1 MAPLDIMLIGELFR
15 WSNAIMKAQKSIN
28 PGSVGLPVLVLPI
41 FLESLFR
48 MLVSSIDTFMLSSYA
63 QEAVAGVGMV
73 SQYMFFI
80 QLLFTIVCTGSG
92 IVLAQYLGAERKE
105 ESGLIAQAG
114 AVMVLMLALLVTV
127 LVLAGSWPLLSL
139 YPLEPKVRTYAWQ
152 YFTIFGGFGSAFI
165 AFNMFQGTVLR
176 TYGYTRDAMYISII
190 ANLINVVGNALAL
203 YGWFGLPV
211 TGVAGV
217 AVSSVV
223 SQIAAVI
230 MTRYR
235 IKKHQNIVFRS
246 EGWRTVPASIYR
258 KILEIGVP
266 SAGEA
271 LSYNVGQIV
280 IMAMVT
286 TLGTYAMSAQVYAQT
301 LVRFV
306 FVAAMSIGNGAQIKT
321 GYFVGAKQPEA
332 AYKRVYLY
340 QIAGTLISVSLVLLL
355 NIFKRPLIGI
365 FTHVKEIAV
374 VTYNMLFVSFYVETG
389 RSINLITIPALK
401 GAGDVQFPV
410 MVGIV
415 SMWGL
420 GVLGA
425 WLLGLHFGL
434 GMVGIW
440 LAVGTDE
447 TIRGIIMLFRWKSKR
462 WMTKAIV

>member
-1 MAPLDIMLIGELFR
+1 MN
-15 WSNAIMKAQKSIN
+15 SQKSVN
-28 PGSVGLPVLVLPI
+28 PGSVSLTTLVLPI
-41 FLESLFR
+41 FFESLFR

-73 SQYMFFI
+73 AQYMFFI
-80 QLLFTIVCTGSG
+80 QLLFNIVCIGAG
-92 IVLAQYLGAERKE
+92 IVLAQYLGAKRHQEA
-105 ESGLIAQAG
+105 GLIAQAG
-114 AVMVLMLALLVTV
+114 AVMSVVLAVLVTV
-127 LVLAGSWPLLSL
+127 LVLSGSSWLLSL
-139 YPLEPKVRTYAWQ
+139 YPLEPKVHQYAWQ
-152 YFTIFGGFGSAFI
+152 YFSIFGGLGSVFI
-165 AFNMFQGTVLR
+165 AFNMFQATLLR
-176 TYGYTRDAMYISII
+176 TYGYTRDTMYISII
-190 ANLINVVGNALAL
+190 ANLLNVLGNSLAL

-217 AVSSVV
+217 AASSVF
-223 SQIAAVI
+223 SQAAAVI

-235 IKKHQNIVFRS
+235 IKAHRDIVFRA
-246 EGWRTVPASIYR
+246 EGWRTIPASIYR
-258 KILEIGVP
+258 KILEIGLP

-271 LSYNVGQIV
+271 LSYNVAQIV

-306 FVAAMSIGNGAQIKT
+306 FVASMAIGNGAQIKT
-321 GYFVGAKQPEA
+321 GYYMGMKKPEE

-340 QIAGTLISVSLVLLL
+340 QFAGTLISISLVLLL

-365 FTHVKEIAV
+365 FTKVKEIADI
-374 VTYNMLFVSFYVETG
+374 TYNMLFVSFYVETG
-389 RSINLITIPALK
+389 RSFNLITIPALK

-420 GVLGA
+420 GAFGA

-462 WMTKAIV
+462 WMSKGIA

>member
-1 MAPLDIMLIGELFR
+1 MN
-15 WSNAIMKAQKSIN
+15 SKKSSN
-28 PGSVGLPVLVLPI
+28 PGSVSLIALVLPM
-41 FLESLFR
+41 FWESLFR
-48 MLVSSIDTFMLSSYA
+48 MLVSSVDTFMLSSYA

-80 QLLFTIVCTGSG
+80 QLLFNIVCIGAG
-92 IVLAQYLGAERKE
+92 IVLAQYLGAERHE
-105 ESGLIAQAG
+105 DAGLITQAG
-114 AVMVLMLALLVTV
+114 AVMVLLLALLVTIFV
-127 LVLAGSWPLLSL
+127 LSGSWWLLSL
-139 YPLEPKVRTYAWQ
+139 YPLELQVRIYAWQ
-152 YFTIFGGFGSAFI
+152 YFSIFGGLGSIFI
-165 AFNMFQGTVLR
+165 AFNMFQVMVLR
-176 TYGYTRDAMYISII
+176 THGYTKDAMYISII
-190 ANLINVVGNALAL
+190 ANLINVLGNSLAL

-217 AVSSVV
+217 AVSSVF
-223 SQIAAVI
+223 SQFAALI
-230 MTRYR
+230 MTRAR
-235 IKKHQNIVFRS
+235 IRSHRSIMFRQK
-246 EGWRTVPASIYR
+246 GWRTIPASIYR

-271 LSYNVGQIV
+271 LSYNVAQIV

-301 LVRFV
+301 LIRFV

-321 GYFVGAKQPEA
+321 GYFVGSKRPED
-332 AYKRVYLY
+332 AYRKVYLY
-340 QIAGTLISVSLVLLL
+340 QAVGTLISISLVFLL
-355 NIFKRPLIGI
+355 NVFKQPLIGI
-365 FTHVKEIAV
+365 FTKVREIAS

-389 RSINLITIPALK
+389 RSVNLITIPALK

-410 MVGIV
+410 MVGII

-425 WLLGLHFGL
+425 WFLGLHLGL
-434 GMVGIW
+434 GMVGVW

>member
-1 MAPLDIMLIGELFR
+1 MH
-15 WSNAIMKAQKSIN
+15 AQKTIN
-28 PGSVGLPVLVLPI
+28 PGSVGLFTLVLPI

-63 QEAVAGVGMV
+63 QEAVAGVGLV
-73 SQYMFFI
+73 AQYMFFI

-92 IVLAQYLGAERKE
+92 IVLAQYLGAERKKA
-105 ESGLIAQAG
+105 SGLIAQAG
-114 AVMVLMLALLVTV
+114 AVMVLILAFLVTV
-127 LVLAGSWPLLSL
+127 LVLAGSWWLLSL
-139 YPLEPKVRTYAWQ
+139 YPLAPKVHTYAWQ
-152 YFTIFGGFGSAFI
+152 YFSIFGGLGSVFI

-176 TYGYTRDAMYISII
+176 TYGYTRDVMYISII
-190 ANLINVVGNALAL
+190 ANVINVLGNSLAL
-203 YGWFGLPV
+203 YGWFGIPV

-217 AVSSVV
+217 AVSSVL

-230 MTRYR
+230 MTRSR
-235 IKKHQNIVFRS
+235 IIAHRNIVFRS

-271 LSYNVGQIV
+271 LSYNVAQIV

-306 FVAAMSIGNGAQIKT
+306 FVAALSIGNGAQIKT
-321 GYFVGAKQPEA
+321 GYYVGAKRPEE
-332 AYKRVYLY
+332 AYKRVFLY
-340 QIAGTLISVSLVLLL
+340 QLAGTMISISLVLLL
-355 NIFKRPLIGI
+355 NIFKRPLIGL
-365 FTHVKEIAV
+365 FTQVKEIALV
-374 VTYNMLFVSFYVETG
+374 VYNMLFVSFYVETG

-410 MVGIV
+410 IVGII

>member
-1 MAPLDIMLIGELFR
+1 MH
-15 WSNAIMKAQKSIN
+15 AQKTIN
-28 PGSVGLPVLVLPI
+28 PGSVGLFTLVLPI

-63 QEAVAGVGMV
+63 QEAVAGVGLV
-73 SQYMFFI
+73 AQYMFFI

-92 IVLAQYLGAERKE
+92 IVLAQYLGAERKKA
-105 ESGLIAQAG
+105 SGLIAQAG
-114 AVMVLMLALLVTV
+114 AVMVLILAFLVTV
-127 LVLAGSWPLLSL
+127 LVLAGSWWLLSL
-139 YPLEPKVRTYAWQ
+139 YPLAPKVHTYAWQ
-152 YFTIFGGFGSAFI
+152 YFSIFGGLGSVFI
-165 AFNMFQGTVLR
+165 AFNMFQGAVLR
-176 TYGYTRDAMYISII
+176 TYGYTRDVMYISII
-190 ANLINVVGNALAL
+190 ANVINVLGNSLAL
-203 YGWFGLPV
+203 YGWFGIPV

-217 AVSSVV
+217 AVSSVL

-230 MTRYR
+230 MTRSR
-235 IKKHQNIVFRS
+235 IIAHRNIVFRS

-271 LSYNVGQIV
+271 LSYNVAQIV

-306 FVAAMSIGNGAQIKT
+306 FVAALSIGNGAQIKT
-321 GYFVGAKQPEA
+321 GYYVGAKRPEE
-332 AYKRVYLY
+332 AYKRVFLY
-340 QIAGTLISVSLVLLL
+340 QLAGTMISISLVLLL
-355 NIFKRPLIGI
+355 NIFKRPLIGL
-365 FTHVKEIAV
+365 FTQVKEIALV
-374 VTYNMLFVSFYVETG
+374 VYNMLFVSFYVETG

-410 MVGIV
+410 IVGII

-425 WLLGLHFGL
+425 WFLGLHFGL

>member
-1 MAPLDIMLIGELFR
+1 MNL
-15 WSNAIMKAQKSIN
+15 QKSTN
-28 PGSVGLPVLVLPI
+28 PGSVSLFTLAFPI
-41 FLESLFR
+41 FFESLFR

-80 QLLFTIVCTGSG
+80 QLLFTIVCTGSS
-92 IVLAQYLGAERKE
+92 IVLAQYLGAERHGE
-105 ESGLIAQAG
+105 AGLIAQAS
-114 AVMVLMLALLVTV
+114 MVLVTLLSLLVTL
-127 LVLAGSWPLLSL
+127 LVLSGSWGLLSL
-139 YPLEPKVRTYAWQ
+139 YPLEPKVRTYAWE
-152 YFTIFGGFGSAFI
+152 YFFIFGGFGSFFI
-165 AFNMFQGTVLR
+165 AFNMLQATILR

-190 ANLINVVGNALAL
+190 ANLINVLGNGLAL

-211 TGVAGV
+211 TGVVGV
-217 AVSSVV
+217 ALSSVV
-223 SQIAAVI
+223 SQFAAVI
-230 MTRYR
+230 MSRYR
-235 IKKHQNIVFRS
+235 IRAHRSIAFRFH
-246 EGWRTVPASIYR
+246 GWRTVPPSIYR

-266 SAGEA
+266 SAGEG
-271 LSYNVGQIV
+271 LSYNVAQIV

-306 FVAAMSIGNGAQIKT
+306 FVAAMSIGNAAQIKT
-321 GYFVGAKQPEA
+321 GYFVGSRKPEE
-332 AYKRVYLY
+332 AYKRVYRY
-340 QIAGTLISVSLVLLL
+340 QAAGTLISINLVLLL
-355 NIFKRPLIGI
+355 NIFKGPLIGI
-365 FTHVKEIAV
+365 FTNVTEIAV
-374 VTYNMLFVSFYVETG
+374 ITYNMLFVSFYVEIG

-401 GAGDVQFPV
+401 GAGDVRFPV
-410 MVGIV
+410 MVGIG
-415 SMWGL
+415 SMWLL

-447 TIRGIIMLFRWKSKR
+447 TVRGIIMLFRWKSKR

>member
-1 MAPLDIMLIGELFR
+1 MN
-15 WSNAIMKAQKSIN
+15 SQKSVN
-28 PGSVGLPVLVLPI
+28 PGTVSLLTLALPI

-73 SQYMFFI
+73 AQYMFFI
-80 QLLFTIVCTGSG
+80 QLLFTIVCTGSS
-92 IVLAQYLGAERKE
+92 IVLAQYLGADRKKDA
-105 ESGLIAQAG
+105 GLIAQASTILI
-114 AVMVLMLALLVTV
+114 LMLALLMTL
-127 LVLAGSWPLLSL
+127 LVLTGSWWLLSL
-139 YPLEPKVRTYAWQ
+139 YPLEPKVRLYAWQ
-152 YFTIFGGFGSAFI
+152 YFVIFGGFGSVFI
-165 AFNMFQGTVLR
+165 AFNMLQSTVLR
-176 TYGYTRDAMYISII
+176 TYGYTRDTMYISII
-190 ANLINVVGNALAL
+190 ANLINVLGNSLAL

-223 SQIAAVI
+223 SQIAAVL
-230 MTRYR
+230 MTRWR
-235 IKKHQNIVFRS
+235 IKSHHSILFKA
-246 EGWRTVPASIYR
+246 EGWRNVPASIYR

-306 FVAAMSIGNGAQIKT
+306 FVAAMSIGNAAQIKT
-321 GYFVGAKQPEA
+321 GYFVGARQPES
-332 AYKRVYLY
+332 AYKRVFMY
-340 QIAGTLISVSLVLLL
+340 QLAGTMISFTLVLLL
-355 NIFKRPLIGI
+355 NLFKQPLIGI
-365 FTHVKEIAV
+365 FTHVKEIAQ

-401 GAGDVQFPV
+401 GAGDVKFPV

-420 GVLGA
+420 GVFGA
-425 WLLGLHFGL
+425 WLLGLHFSL

-462 WMTKAIV
+462 WMAKAIV